1 MAGLNGILPLQN
13 LARAYGIETEY
24 RDNTGHRQESSPES
38 LLAVLRAFGAPLQ
51 TEAEIPDARRQWRR
65 DYWRRC
71 LEPVVVAWDGACPPI
86 DLRLPAGQGQ
96 RVVRCELTLEPGEV
110 RRWDV
115 DLAAGPP
122 LEEAVVEGE
131 RYTAGAISLREHLP
145 AGYHRL
151 SVEVAGTLARTMI
164 MAAPVKACSPSSGT
178 GDRTWGAF
186 LPLHA
191 LQSQRSWGA
200 GDFSDLEAFM
210 EWVAGLG
217 GRIVGTLPLLSSFL
231 DRPCDPSPY
240 TPVSRLFWNEMY
252 LDVARVPEMASCPE
266 ARDMAGSDS
275 FRGEVE
281 SLNGQRLVDYRRVM
295 ALKRTVLEKL
305 AMTLTPGSGGR
316 YEAFRAFLAERGDV
330 PDYARFRAA
339 VEARGGPWPGWPEA
353 QRGGVLRPGDFAAG
367 AEHYHAYVQWLAE
380 QQLQEVSDR
389 SRGRGISLYLDLPLG
404 VHRDG
409 YDTWRE
415 QGLFVREVC
424 SGAPPDALFHKG
436 QNWGFPPLHPQ
447 RVREQGYR
455 YPIAYLRHHMKY
467 ADILRV
473 DHVMG
478 LHHLYWVPDGMPATR
493 GVYVRY
499 PADEMYAIL
508 SVESHRHRCAIA
520 GENLG
525 TVPEYVNEAM
535 AHHGVSGLYVVQYEV
550 PSDANAAPADPP
562 PASVA
567 SLNTHDMPPFAA
579 FWQGLE
585 IGRWQALGLVTE
597 AEARERMEERHM
609 AKRNLV
615 RFLERSGYLQ
625 GDREDIGR
633 IFRACLSFL
642 NRSQSRT
649 LLVNMEDLWLET
661 EQQNVPGV
669 VDGHPNWQRKARY
682 NLDTFSRMP
691 EVLELLRSVTRSP
704 ATERGDGA

>member
-1 MAGLNGILPLQN
+1 MTPEGLVSLQN
-13 LARAYGIETEY
+13 LARAYGLETEY
-24 RDNTGHRQESSPES
+24 RDNTGHRQESPPES

-51 TEAEIPDARRQWRR
+51 TEADIPDARRQWRR

-71 LEPVVVAWDGACPPI
+71 VEPVVVAWDGACPPI
-86 DLRLPAGQGQ
+86 DLRLPAGGGR
-96 RVVRCELTLEPGEV
+96 RVVRCELALESGEV
-110 RRWDV
+110 RSWDV
-115 DLAAGPP
+115 DLGGAPAV
-122 LEEAVVEGE
+122 EEVVVEGV
-131 RYTAGAISLREHLP
+131 RHAASTISVGGQLP

-151 SVEVAGTLARTMI
+151 SVEVASSAARAMI
-164 MAAPVKACSPSSGT
+164 VAAPVKAFSASPGS

-186 LPLHA
+186 LPLYA
-191 LQSQRSWGA
+191 LQSQRSWGT

-217 GRIVGTLPLLSSFL
+217 GRIVGTLPFLASFL
-231 DRPCDPSPY
+231 DSPCDPSPY

-252 LDVARVPEMASCPE
+252 LDVARVPEMAACAE
-266 ARDMAGSDS
+266 AREMAASEA
-275 FRGEVE
+275 FRREVE
-281 SLNGQRLVDYRRVM
+281 SLNGLRLVDYRRVM

-305 AMTLTPGSGGR
+305 ATTLTPGSGGR
-316 YEAFRAFLAERGDV
+316 YELFRAFLADHGDV

-339 VEARGGPWPGWPEA
+339 VEARGETWPLWPEA
-353 QRGGVLRPGDFAAG
+353 QRGGALGVGDFAAE

-380 QQLQEVSDR
+380 GQLQEVSDR
-389 SRGRGISLYLDLPLG
+389 SSGRGVSLYLDLPLG

-436 QNWGFPPLHPQ
+436 QNWGFPPLHPR

-508 SVESHRHRCAIA
+508 SVESHRHRCAVV

-550 PSDANAAPADPP
+550 PSDANAALADPL

-597 AEARERMEERHM
+597 AEARDRMEERHM

-615 RFLERSGYLQ
+615 RFLERSGYLK

-642 NRSQSRT
+642 NRSQARV
-649 LLVNMEDLWLET
+649 LLANMEDLWLET

-682 NLDTFSRMP
+682 GFDTFSTMP
-691 EVLELLRSVTRSP
+691 EVLELLRGVTRLP
-704 ATERGDGA
+704 GAGDGTS